1 MIDISFFQ
9 VKKTYYQ
16 KPILESVSFDVISG
30 SKIGLIGRNGAG
42 KTTLFKLMM
51 KDELPDAG
59 QVNLRKGLRLG
70 FLEQLP
76 DHRPGLTVKNL
87 LEEGFSELHEL
98 RASLSELELRMSGEP
113 QNTSLLK
120 SYGEKLTL
128 FETLGGYTTEVKL
141 NEICQALKLVP
152 LLNQPF
158 ESLSGGEKTRTLFGR
173 LLLKAPDVLLL
184 DEPTNH
190 LDSDML
196 EWLERYLNL
205 YDGTVI
211 MISHDRYFL
220 DLVAQ
225 SILELDQGFV
235 RHYEGNYSWYAIEK
249 EKQNELQLQQ
259 YLLQQKKIKAIE
271 AAIKRFEL
279 WGTMGDNEKFFKK
292 ANQFKARLDKM
303 DKVLPPDH
311 GQLNYKLSL
320 DSTSKSSKQLITLE
334 NLKLGYPGMTLLEH
348 GYLSLFRGERLCLIG
363 KNGAGKTTLFKSI
376 LGQCEALDGSVRVGV
391 SATIG
396 YIPQDIEFEDADLS
410 LHDWCIQTLSL
421 SSGEARNLLAHYGF
435 RDQEVFRR
443 LSTLSGGERSRLK
456 LIQISKSQSTLLL
469 LDEPTNHMD
478 IPSREQLEAMLSDFK
493 GTLLMISHDRYL
505 IEMIATGI
513 VWLHDQ
519 TLERIDG
526 GYEDYL
532 IARSRVH
539 QLESNTMPE
548 KSVNASEKDAA
559 ASSQNR
565 KDRPKTYQK
574 EKLRLQKIEAEI
586 ALAEDRLTLIE
597 EALKAHASDF
607 EKLTALSSELAALKE
622 HHHIL
627 LEEWTELA
635 ETVESGAKA

>member
-9 VKKTYYQ
+9 VKKTFYQ
-16 KPILESVSFDVISG
+16 KPILESVSFDVVSG

-51 KDELPDAG
+51 KDELPDSG
-59 QVNLRKGLRLG
+59 QVTLRKGLRLG

-76 DHRPGLTVKNL
+76 DHRPGQTVKNL
-87 LEEGFSELHEL
+87 LDEGFSELHDL
-98 RASLSELELRMSGEP
+98 RATLSELEHRMSEDP

-128 FETLGGYTTEVKL
+128 FEALGGYTTEVKL

-249 EKQNELQLQQ
+249 EKQNELQFQQ

-271 AAIKRFEL
+271 AAIQRFEL

-311 GQLNYKLSL
+311 GQLNYNLSL
-320 DSTSKSSKQLITLE
+320 DSTSKSSKQLITIE
-334 NLKLGYPGMTLLEH
+334 NLKLGYPGMILLEH
-348 GYLSLFRGERLCLIG
+348 GNLNLFRAERLCLIG
-363 KNGAGKTTLFKSI
+363 KNGAGKTTLFKAI
-376 LGQCEALDGSVRVGV
+376 LGQCEPLGGLVRVGA

-396 YIPQDIEFEDADLS
+396 YIPQDIEFENADLS

-435 RDQEVFRR
+435 RDQEVFRQI
-443 LSTLSGGERSRLK
+443 STLSGGERSRLK

-478 IPSREQLEAMLSDFK
+478 IPSREQLEAMLANFK

-505 IEMIATGI
+505 IEMIATGM

-532 IARSRVH
+532 LSRSRFS
-539 QLESNTMPE
+539 QLAANTVPE
-548 KSVNASEKDAA
+548 KSGEASEKTTGV
-559 ASSQNR
+559 SNQNR
-565 KDRPKTYQK
+565 KERPKTYQK
-574 EKLRLQKIEAEI
+574 EKLRLKQVEAEI
-586 ALAEDRLTLIE
+586 ATVEDELILIE
-597 EALKAHASDF
+597 EALKAHSSDF
-607 EKLTALSSELAALKE
+607 EKLTVLSSELAALKD
-622 HHHIL
+622 HHHAL
-627 LEEWTELA
+627 LEEWTDLTDMIEA
-635 ETVESGAKA
+635 APKA

>member
-30 SKIGLIGRNGAG
+30 TKVGLIGRNGAG

-51 KDELPDAG
+51 KHELPDSG
-59 QVNLRKGLRLG
+59 QVTLRKGLRIG
-70 FLEQLP
+70 CLEQLP
-76 DHRPGLTVKNL
+76 DHRPGQTVRNL
-87 LEEGFSELHEL
+87 LDEGFSELLQLKET
-98 RASLSELELRMSGEP
+98 LSDLEHRMVEDP

-120 SYGEKLTL
+120 NYGEKLTL
-128 FETLGGYTTEVKL
+128 FEAQGGYEMEVKL
-141 NEICQALKLVP
+141 NEISQALKLIP

-158 ESLSGGEKTRTLFGR
+158 DSLSGGEKTRTLFGR
-173 LLLKAPDVLLL
+173 LLLQAPDVLLL

-225 SILELDQGFV
+225 SILELDQGCI
-235 RHYEGNYSWYAIEK
+235 RLYEGNYSWYAIEK
-249 EKQNELQLQQ
+249 EKQTELQLQQ
-259 YLLQQKKIKAIE
+259 YQVQQKKIKAIE

-292 ANQFKARLDKM
+292 ANLFKARLEKM
-303 DKVLPPDH
+303 DRVLPPDH
-311 GQLNYKLSL
+311 GQLSYKLSL
-320 DSTSKSSKQLITLE
+320 DSTSKSSKNLITIEDLT
-334 NLKLGYPGMTLLEH
+334 LGYPGLTLLEH
-348 GYLSLFRGERLCLIG
+348 SHFNLFRGERLCLIG
-363 KNGAGKTTLFKSI
+363 KNGAGKTTLFKAI
-376 LGQCEALDGSVRVGV
+376 LGQCEPVDGRVRVGASV
-391 SATIG
+391 TIG
-396 YIPQDIEFEDADLS
+396 YIPQDVEFEDADLS
-410 LHDWCIQTLSL
+410 LHDWCIQTLSM

-478 IPSREQLEAMLSDFK
+478 IPSREQLEAMLTDYK

-505 IEMIATGI
+505 IEMIATGM
-513 VWLHDQ
+513 VWLHDH
-519 TLERIDG
+519 TLDRIDG
-526 GYEDYL
+526 GYEAYL
-532 IARSRVH
+532 EARLRV
-539 QLESNTMPE
+539 QQVSEQTATE
-548 KSVNASEKDAA
+548 KSVDASTKTSAA
-559 ASSQNR
+559 YSSSR
-565 KDRPKTYQK
+565 KERPKTYQK
-574 EKLRLQKIEAEI
+574 EKLRLQQVESEI
-586 ALAEDRLTLIE
+586 ALVEDELNHLEDT
-597 EALKAHASDF
+597 LKAHASDF
-607 EKLTALSSELAALKE
+607 EKLTTLSSELAALKDR
-622 HHHIL
+622 HHEL
-627 LEEWTELA
+627 LEEWTELSDNIEA
-635 ETVESGAKA
+635 ASKA